1 MEVEETYKSR
11 VKTFKEEAEKLQ
23 KTANRLS
30 LARLAVFVGGL
41 ILFVSLS
48 SVSVFTAVTV
58 LIVSLVVFGWLVIRH
73 HNAEKKRT
81 FFKRLEN
88 INDLELKCLEG
99 DFSGYRTGAEY
110 HDRDHPYSYDLD
122 IFGKSSLFQY
132 ICRTTSKPA
141 SDLLAGYL
149 KQPASIEET
158 TRRQEGV
165 AELKPMIEWRQK
177 MMTYG
182 YSCEAAVSDP
192 HALEQWMQS
201 DDYFAKPMNL
211 RIISL
216 IISALTLTTI
226 ILVVTGLPA
235 SLLAPVLAINF
246 IYYFVQNK
254 KITKLHLQV
263 SRSSDLLKTYASII
277 RLIENEKFSSS
288 KLTELQSVLYGETS
302 ASESIRRLS
311 KLVSNLDS
319 RLNVLVSIPLN
330 LLFFNDIHCCLALEG
345 WKRDHSGYTPCWFA
359 SMAEFEVISSVANM
373 AFNNPD
379 WVMPRIVPEY
389 FTFRAEDAGH
399 PLIPYSRR
407 INNDIE
413 ISGEG
418 KAVLVTGSNMSGKST
433 FLRTCGVNTVLALA
447 GAPVCA
453 KSFAISHM
461 NVYSSMR
468 LADSLEENI
477 SSFYAEL
484 RRLHSIITVAENDPK
499 VFLLLDEILRGTNSN
514 DRYTGSVALIKQLTG
529 YGTVAMVATHDLR
542 LTQLTEELPDRI
554 DNYHFDVKVSG
565 EELFFDYKLTPG
577 VCASFNATLLMKK
590 MGIKV

>member
-1 MEVEETYKSR
+1 MEVEETYKYR
-11 VKTFKEEAEKLQ
+11 VKTFREEVENLQ

-30 LARLAVFVGGL
+30 LARLAVFAGGL

-48 SVSVFTAVTV
+48 SVSVHTAFTV

-73 HNAEKKRT
+73 HNTEKKRT
-81 FFKRLEN
+81 FFKHLED

-99 DFSGYRTGAEY
+99 DFSEFRSGGEY
-110 HDRDHPYSYDLD
+110 QDRDHPYSYDLD

-132 ICRTTSKPA
+132 MCRTTSKPA

-149 KQPASIEET
+149 KQPASVEET
-158 TRRQEGV
+158 ALRQEAV
-165 AELKPMIEWRQK
+165 LELKPMIEWRQK

-182 YSCEAAVSDP
+182 YSNETEVSDP
-192 HALEQWMQS
+192 HTLEQWMQS
-201 DDYFAKPMNL
+201 DDYFSRPMRL

-216 IISALTLTTI
+216 ILSAVTLTTI

-235 SLLAPVLAINF
+235 SLLAPVLTIDF
-246 IYYFVQNK
+246 IYYFVHNK
-254 KITKLHLQV
+254 KITKLHMQV

-277 RLIENEKFSSS
+277 GLIENEKFSSS
-288 KLTELQSVLYGETS
+288 KLTGMQSVFNSDTS

-345 WKRDHSGYTPCWFA
+345 WKRDHSGSTTTWFA

-379 WVMPRIVPEY
+379 WVMPKVVPDY

-399 PLIPYSRR
+399 PLIPHSRR
-407 INNDIE
+407 INNNIE
-413 ISGEG
+413 ISGKG

-453 KSFAISHM
+453 KSFTISHM

-468 LADSLEENI
+468 IADSLEENI

-529 YGTVAMVATHDLR
+529 YGTVTMVATHDLR
-542 LTQLTEELPDRI
+542 LTQLTEELPGRI

>member
-216 IISALTLTTI
+216 ILSALTLTTI

-277 RLIENEKFSSS
+277 GLMENEKFSSS

-345 WKRDHSGYTPCWFA
+345 WKRDHSGCTPCWFA

-468 LADSLEENI
+468 IADSLEENI

-590 MGIKV
+590 MGIRV

>member
-11 VKTFKEEAEKLQ
+11 VKTFREEVEKLQ

-30 LARLAVFVGGL
+30 LARLVVFAGGL

-48 SVSVFTAVTV
+48 SVSVYTAFTV
-58 LIVSLVVFGWLVIRH
+58 LIVSFVVFGWLVIRH
-73 HNAEKKRT
+73 HNTEKKRT
-81 FFKRLEN
+81 FFKHLED

-99 DFSGYRTGAEY
+99 DFSEFRSGAEY
-110 HDRDHPYSYDLD
+110 QDRDHPYSYDLD

-132 ICRTTSKPA
+132 MCRTTSKPA
-141 SDLLAGYL
+141 SDLLAEYL
-149 KQPASIEET
+149 KQPASVEET
-158 TRRQEGV
+158 ALRQEAV
-165 AELKPMIEWRQK
+165 TELKPMIEWRQK

-182 YSCEAAVSDP
+182 YSNETEVSDP

-201 DDYFAKPMNL
+201 DDYFSRPMRL

-216 IISALTLTTI
+216 ILSAVTLTTI

-235 SLLAPVLAINF
+235 SLLAPVLTIDF
-246 IYYFVQNK
+246 IYYFVHNK

-277 RLIENEKFSSS
+277 GLIENEKFSSS
-288 KLTELQSVLYGETS
+288 KLTGMQSVFNSDTS

-345 WKRDHSGYTPCWFA
+345 WKRDHSDSTTTWFA

-373 AFNNPD
+373 AFNHPD
-379 WVMPRIVPEY
+379 WVMPKVVPEY

-399 PLIPYSRR
+399 PLIPHSRR

-413 ISGEG
+413 ISGKG

-453 KSFAISHM
+453 KSFTVSHM

-468 LADSLEENI
+468 IADSLEENI

-529 YGTVAMVATHDLR
+529 YDTVTMVATHDLR
-542 LTQLTEELPDRI
+542 LTQLTEELPGRI

>member
-11 VKTFKEEAEKLQ
+11 VKTFREKAEKLQ

-30 LARLAVFVGGL
+30 LARLAVFAGGL

-48 SVSVFTAVTV
+48 SVSVYTAVTV

-73 HNAEKKRT
+73 HNTEKKRT
-81 FFKRLEN
+81 FFKHLED

-99 DFSGYRTGAEY
+99 DFSGYRSGAEY
-110 HDRDHPYSYDLD
+110 HDRDHPYSHDLD

-132 ICRTTSKPA
+132 MCRTTSKPA
-141 SDLLAGYL
+141 SDLLADYL
-149 KQPASIEET
+149 KQPASVEET
-158 TRRQEGV
+158 ALRQEAV
-165 AELKPMIEWRQK
+165 LELKPMIEWRQK

-182 YSCEAAVSDP
+182 YSNETAVSDP
-192 HALEQWMQS
+192 HAMEQWMQS
-201 DDYFAKPMNL
+201 EDYFSRPMRL
-211 RIISL
+211 RIISMIL
-216 IISALTLTTI
+216 SAVTLTTI

-235 SLLAPVLAINF
+235 SLLAPVLTIDF
-246 IYYFVQNK
+246 IYYFVHNK

-277 RLIENEKFSSS
+277 GLIENEKFSSS
-288 KLTELQSVLYGETS
+288 KLTGMQSVFNGENS

-330 LLFFNDIHCCLALEG
+330 LLFFNDIHYCLALEG
-345 WKRDHSGYTPCWFA
+345 WKRDHSGCTDSWFA

-379 WVMPRIVPEY
+379 WVMPKVVPEY

-399 PLIPYSRR
+399 PLIPRNRR

-413 ISGEG
+413 ICGKG

-453 KSFAISHM
+453 KSFTVSHM

-468 LADSLEENI
+468 IADSLEENI

-529 YGTVAMVATHDLR
+529 YDTVTMVATHDLR
-542 LTQLTEELPDRI
+542 LTQLTEELPGRI

>member
-216 IISALTLTTI
+216 ILSALTLTTI

-277 RLIENEKFSSS
+277 GLMENEKFSSS

-345 WKRDHSGYTPCWFA
+345 WKRDHSGCTPCWFA

-413 ISGEG
+413 ISGDG

-433 FLRTCGVNTVLALA
+433 FLRTCGVNTILALA

-468 LADSLEENI
+468 IADSLEENI

-529 YGTVAMVATHDLR
+529 YGSVAMVATHDLR

-590 MGIKV
+590 MGIRV